1 MNNRGN
7 GADFKKIATAPVAQI
22 LLFPSLRRQMIP
34 SPFDDF
40 LLITR
45 LEGFTSWIRSCGA
58 VCESRGIH
66 QKRKAKAD
74 HKLREVHS

>member
-1 MNNRGN
+1 MNNTGN

-45 LEGFTSWIRSCGA
+45 LKGSQAGSEAAEPFA
-58 VCESRGIH
+58 KSRVIH
-66 QKRKAKAD
+66 QKKKA
-74 HKLREVHS
+74 EG